1 MFQFATNWR
10 VAGLAILLACS
21 GESTPSGPGGN
32 PPPPPPPP
40 PNTVEVLN
48 NFFNPVSLAVPVG
61 TTVTWDWP
69 TFSRRHNVLPE
80 GGGSVPY
87 SPNIVDGPY
96 VYSYTFSQAG
106 IFDYYCLEHGG
117 MRGTIV
123 VQ

>member
-1 MFQFATNWR
+1 MGIRPRPA
-10 VAGLAILLACS
+10 
-21 GESTPSGPGGN
+21 
-32 PPPPPPPP
+32 

-48 NFFNPVSLAVPVG
+48 NFFNPVSLTVPVG

-69 TFSRRHNVLPE
+69 TLSRRHDLLPE

-87 SPNIVDGPY
+87 SPDIVDGPY
-96 VYSYTFSQAG
+96 IYSYTFSQAG
-106 IFDYYCLEHGG
+106 TFDYHCLEHGG